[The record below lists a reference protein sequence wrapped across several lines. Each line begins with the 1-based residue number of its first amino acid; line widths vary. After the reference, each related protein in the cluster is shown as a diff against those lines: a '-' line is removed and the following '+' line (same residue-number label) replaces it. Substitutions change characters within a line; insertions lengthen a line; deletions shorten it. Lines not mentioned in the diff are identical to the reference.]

1 MKKNKNSGYP
11 YLSEDRLSYI
21 YKCVK
26 CKAHIKKGIVACY
39 RCGYEFTRIDV
50 DKMIREYKEN
60 YSKNWH
66 VKIYFV
72 LFVGAIII
80 LLLGIN

>member
-1 MKKNKNSGYP
+1 MKNKGNGYP
-11 YLSEDRLSYI
+11 YLNIDRLTYI

-26 CKAHIKKGIVACY
+26 CKAHIKKGIATCY
-39 RCGYEFTRIDV
+39 RCGYEFTSSDI
-50 DKMIREYKEN
+50 DKMITEYKEN

-72 LFVGAIII
+72 LFVGGIV
-80 LLLGIN
+80 LLLLNIN